1 MLPVKRN
8 WPLKFQN
15 GQRFQI
21 HEKRSSQNTSKT
33 VKKHQTLVNISKIAG
48 KISWNQIWK
57 KNISFYQK
65 KNRET
70 NCMITHFSEKNSIS
84 RENALSTFDHKIQH
98 PIWATFPSNSGDS
111 NDISVIA

>member
-1 MLPVKRN
+1 MKSDLKEKHFFLP
-8 WPLKFQN
+8 
-15 GQRFQI
+15 
-21 HEKRSSQNTSKT
+21 
-33 VKKHQTLVNISKIAG
+33 
-48 KISWNQIWK
+48 
-57 KNISFYQK
+57 K

-98 PIWATFPSNSGDS
+98 PIWTTFPSNSGDS